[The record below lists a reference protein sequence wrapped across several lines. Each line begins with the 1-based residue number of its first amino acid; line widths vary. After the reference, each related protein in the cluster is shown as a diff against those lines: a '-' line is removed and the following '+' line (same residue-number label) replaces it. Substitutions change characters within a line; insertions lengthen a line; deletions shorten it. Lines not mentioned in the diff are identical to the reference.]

1 MVSAVS
7 LPMDLHSIPNAS
19 SPSSSSAPGDPAGAD
34 AGRGGDHDS
43 CHGIWYAAL
52 LVVPAALFVVYLG
65 MNAAKNVK
73 KLWRGGSYVM
83 ISYYALL
90 WLATSLNLA
99 WCCLQAWRCSPEKE
113 IAWNFLSLLTASS
126 ILCLE
131 ISVIAFL
138 LQDNYATGM
147 GTLGRTFLVSGIIVA
162 VDLLFKAIYVF
173 GFRVPLFLEGP
184 ESAQRMKWGLWLI
197 HQLLITGAYG
207 FVLFV
212 HFSGGKDKL
221 PPRPAFHN
229 YISMM
234 FTINAMGLFA
244 CGVAALGVGFGV
256 WLYYFMV
263 LCYHSLYLP
272 FVYTTFLADF
282 FQEEDFLL
290 DNAYYSEMKDAGF
303 FDAEWE

>member
-1 MVSAVS
+1 MNLQVT
-7 LPMDLHSIPNAS
+7 PYAS
-19 SPSSSSAPGDPAGAD
+19 SPSSSFPPEYTGD
-34 AGRGGDHDS
+34 AGHESDI
-43 CHGIWYAAL
+43 CHGIWFDAL
-52 LVVPAALFVVYLG
+52 LVVPAVLFVVYLVL
-65 MNAAKNVK
+65 NASKNVK

-83 ISYYALL
+83 IAYYALL
-90 WLATSLNLA
+90 WFASSLNLA
-99 WCCLQAWRCSPEKE
+99 WCCLQAWQCSPQKE
-113 IAWNFLSLLTASS
+113 VAWNFLSLLVESS

-147 GTLGRTFLVSGIIVA
+147 ETLGRTFLVSGIIVG

-173 GFRVPLFLEGP
+173 GFGVPLFVEGLENT
-184 ESAQRMKWGLWLI
+184 QRMKWGMWII
-197 HQLLITGAYG
+197 HQLLIFGAYG

-221 PPRPAFHN
+221 PPRPAFYN

-234 FTINAMGLFA
+234 FIINAMGLFA
-244 CGVAALGVGFGV
+244 CGVAAVGIGFGI
-256 WLYYFMV
+256 WLYYFLV

-282 FQEEDFLL
+282 FQEEEFLL

-303 FDAEWE
+303 FDADWE